1 MNVLQTM
8 VDVIRLVLT
17 QSEVIYVVVEM
28 DGNWTTINKRVAVHL
43 DGSWTAINNHV
54 SVRNKNT

>member
-1 MNVLQTM
+1 MEV
-8 VDVIRLVLT
+8 VIRIVVT
-17 QSEVIYVVVEM
+17 QTAVIYVVVKT
-28 DGNWTTINKRVAVHL
+28 DGSWTTINKRVAVHL